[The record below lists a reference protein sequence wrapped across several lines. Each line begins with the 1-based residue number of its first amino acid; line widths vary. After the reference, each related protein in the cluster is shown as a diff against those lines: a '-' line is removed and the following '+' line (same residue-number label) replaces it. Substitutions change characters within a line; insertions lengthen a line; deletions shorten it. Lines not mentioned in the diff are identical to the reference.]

1 MSNRCK
7 TITFFS
13 YKGGAGRSSTALN
26 TLPFL
31 VKELNAD
38 AKHPILLLDMDL
50 DSAGMTYLLG
60 CDKFFQKNYDVKK
73 FLLNEEK
80 CSSEQTDDLAHH
92 PLLKHFLPVGELLGV
107 EREAVLF
114 LGDNDELPI
123 DNDQMDG
130 KKDELF
136 KKLRTFCKNNSIP
149 AYVMDSAAGDQFS
162 AILATENSKAVVCCM
177 RPTMQFRIGTF
188 NYLNRLAKNS
198 FESEIILLPTVVPEN
213 DLMLDGEMQKERA
226 ISNILYRTSKI
237 NDTLSIHTDFVC
249 HENFGINEV
258 HRFKWQEG
266 VLYLIAQNQDL
277 SSDEKTAY
285 ERYGRLAALLKDIG
299 D

>member
-1 MSNRCK
+1 MSNKCK
-7 TITFFS
+7 TITFYS

-60 CDKFFQKNYDVKK
+60 CDKYFQKNYDIKQ

-80 CSSEQTDDLAHH
+80 WSFEQTDDLANHT
-92 PLLKHFLPVGELLGV
+92 LLKHFLPVGDLLGV
-107 EREAVLF
+107 EKNAVLF
-114 LGDNDELPI
+114 LGDNDEKPI

-130 KKDELF
+130 GKEELF

-149 AYVMDSAAGDQFS
+149 AYVIDSAAGDQFS
-162 AILATENSKAVVCCM
+162 AILATGNSKSVVCCM
-177 RPTMQFRIGTF
+177 CPTMQFRMGTF
-188 NYLNRLAKNS
+188 NYLNRLAENS

-213 DLMLDGEMQKERA
+213 DLELDGEEQKKRA
-226 ISNILYRTSKI
+226 IDNILYRTKKI
-237 NDTLSIHTDFVC
+237 EDKLKICTNFVC
-249 HENFGINEV
+249 EDIFGINEV
-258 HRFKWQEG
+258 HRFKWKEG
-266 VLYLIAQNQDL
+266 VLYLIAKNQQL
-277 SSDEKTAY
+277 SPDEVTAY
-285 ERYGRLAALLKDIG
+285 ERYKKLAELLCKIG
-299 D
+299 G